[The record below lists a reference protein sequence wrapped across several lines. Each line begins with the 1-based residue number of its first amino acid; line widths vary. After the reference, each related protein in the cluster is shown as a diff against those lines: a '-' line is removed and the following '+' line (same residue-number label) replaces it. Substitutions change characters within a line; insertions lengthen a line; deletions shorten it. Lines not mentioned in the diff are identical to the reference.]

1 MTLLSTASN
10 YNYKPEEIFKRILF
24 AMSDSTAHNL
34 GVVKAVCKDLNVK
47 EVPGSLLCNAY
58 PLMMFDQKMKEL
70 CQKLHDCLVEKN

>member
-1 MTLLSTASN
+1 MTLLSAASN
-10 YNYKPEEIFKRILF
+10 YNYKPDETSFV
-24 AMSDSTAHNL
+24 MSDSTAHNL

-58 PLMMFDQKMKEL
+58 PLMMFDQKMKEV